1 MSKLGKFFKNVQMT
15 VLETLHFPKLISRKI
30 LIEKTILEFSHCVLP
45 IFFTYEELIAF
56 TKLWTCCLPA
66 ILDPNERW
74 SLKNTFLFV
83 GKTSFSR
90 PGLNQDQELLL
101 IFVLIFCYLIM
112 YLHFTLGG
120 TNYEKIVFTKV
131 SVLVWLVKPKFWL
144 NLRNPIEKFG
154 ETITF

>member
-1 MSKLGKFFKNVQMT
+1 MSELGKFFKNVQMT

-74 SLKNTFLFV
+74 SLKNTFLYV
-83 GKTSFSR
+83 RTSFSR
-90 PGLNQDQELLL
+90 PGPLM
-101 IFVLIFCYLIM
+101 IFVLIFLLLNNVL